1 MTEVNIASQ
10 FFTLDQLPDQQ
21 EYRREALRRFEEKGF
36 PGILEE
42 DWRFTNLKP
51 HLKPFS
57 GAKLLSGTDSIGQT
71 NPGIPGLDAW
81 IVNVY
86 PDGPDLKSLGTIPGV
101 SIEPY
106 SFDLSEEK
114 MLALNLETRALYQ
127 LNKAM
132 NSGGFSLRIHR
143 NKLIE
148 KPIHINY
155 YYNNSDFSFHF
166 PRHRIVCEEGSA
178 AVLIESYH
186 FLDAQAQLFEISNTK
201 IELEARASLRHGIIQ
216 QGIPGF
222 RQANQIIVHQEDDST
237 YSNFTF
243 NLPESAL
250 IRNNLDIYTYGK
262 ATHTD
267 MYGLYFPIDE
277 QVVDNHTALHH
288 YLPGCTSNEL
298 YKGVL
303 RGRSRAVFNGKVF
316 VHHDAQ
322 KTNAF
327 QQNNNIILDDR
338 AIVYAKPQ
346 LEIFADDV
354 RCSHGC
360 TVGRF
365 DNDAMFYLRS
375 RGIGEDM
382 ARNMLIEAFAFD
394 ITSKIQIDAVRDYLN
409 DIIRQKVLPSQ
420 VIYN

>member
-1 MTEVNIASQ
+1 MTDTNIAHQLFSQ
-10 FFTLDQLPDQQ
+10 QDLPEDGT
-21 EYRREALRRFEEKGF
+21 YRRVALNRFEELGF
-36 PGILEE
+36 PTIHDEN
-42 DWRFTNLKP
+42 WRFTNLRP
-51 HLKPFS
+51 HLKSFVSPR
-57 GAKLLSGTDSIGQT
+57 LLPDSQFRGQYHQVID
-71 NPGIPGLDAW
+71 GMDAFQ
-81 IVNVY
+81 INVY
-86 PDGPDLKSLGTIPGV
+86 PQGIDMQSLEAIPGV
-101 SIEPY
+101 EVGPY
-106 SFDLSEEK
+106 IFEENEEVS
-114 MLALNLETRALYQ
+114 LAENISTRALYQ

-132 NSGGFSLRIHR
+132 HRGGFLLKIQR
-143 NKLIE
+143 NRLLD

-155 YYNNSDFSFHF
+155 YYDKSDSAFHF
-166 PRHRIVCEEGSA
+166 PRHRVICEEGSA

-186 FLDAQAQLFEISNTK
+186 FADEAAQLFEISNTK
-201 IELEARASLRHGIIQ
+201 IEIASRASLRHGVIQ
-216 QGIPGF
+216 YGIPGF
-222 RQANQIIVHQEDDST
+222 RQVNQIIVHQEDEST

-262 ATHTD
+262 STHTD
-267 MYGLYFPIDE
+267 MYGLYFPTNE
-277 QVVDNHTALHH
+277 QVIDNHTSLHH

-303 RGRSRAVFNGKVF
+303 RDRSRAVFNGKVF

-338 AIVYAKPQ
+338 AIVFAKPQ

-354 RCSHGC
+354 KCSHGC

-375 RGIGEDM
+375 RGIGEEM
-382 ARNMLIEAFAFD
+382 AKNMLIEAFAFD
-394 ITSKIQIDAVRDYLN
+394 ITSKIQIDVVRDYLN
-409 DIIRQKVLPSQ
+409 DLIRLKALPTES
-420 VIYN
+420 IYN